1 MIKFYKNLKISC
13 FILVALLSINS
24 LNAQVGRL
32 PNKQELDIKVN
43 LQQLYSTNGFSKS
56 TPTHLLTTGP
66 EQNCANGIPVCQQTY
81 SQANSYTGFGTIQ
94 EVSGT
99 CLSTQETNSV
109 WYIFTVQNSGTF
121 TFLLNTSN
129 DYDYALY
136 DITSIGCAGVPS
148 ATPIRCN
155 FSATYGST
163 GLTLPTAGGNL
174 SYNASQAPTMSGIN
188 VTAGQTFALIIDNFS
203 ANSNGYNI
211 TFGGTAQIFDNTPP
225 TLSALSISCNSNY
238 FNVNFSESVLCGS
251 IATNGSDFT
260 ITGPSGNVPV
270 TSASGNLCSGGA
282 STTNYATVNFNNAG
296 LVTGTYTV
304 SVTNG
309 TDGNTMLD
317 KCGNVMLA
325 TQTATFQYLGALSI
339 SATNTLVCAGGATTL
354 SVSIAGGTPAGVT
367 YAWAPVSGSAS
378 SITVNPT
385 VNNTY
390 LATVTYGGCSSTVS
404 QAITVGL
411 PPVVYVTPAN
421 ASLCSGT
428 TNIVASATMGGS
440 PCVSCNYTW
449 SGSSTQVDNAVASS
463 TITGAGAGSYSV
475 TVSSNN
481 GCSGNTAVSNV
492 SIVSPVA
499 LPSCNIV
506 YASPAGGGSGL
517 TPASPTDVQTALTLA
532 ACNSVVIKMQI
543 GDYTINN
550 PLNISSFVT
559 LEGGYDVGFTTKSSS
574 KATAGGFPAQ
584 GTRII
589 RSTLNVEGLPNFLR
603 FTALNINP
611 SSSYVR
617 IQDIRI
623 DMPDN
628 GVGTGI
634 SNYGIYLESGCSN
647 YDITRCYIY
656 SGNAGSGSSG
666 VVSSVVSLNG
676 GTGGNGSA
684 GDIDDNADA
693 GAGGGG
699 GGGAGATVGNTG
711 GNASGSYNSAN
722 NCSLV
727 GGSAGT
733 AGATGGNGGA
743 GASDPDGCSS
753 GNSNAAGT
761 AGATSSAARSGGG
774 GGGGASGGQGSASG
788 GTAGNGGG
796 TLNSSTANS
805 SGGTGGSSGG
815 SGGGSSGSSGLSGS
829 NGSTG
834 FTGTIG
840 SAGTDVSGY
849 WQLGGQGTVGG
860 DGDGGKGGKGGGGG
874 GGQSCFFCVNGAGS
888 GGGGGG
894 GGGEGGVG
902 GTGGFSGGATFGIF
916 IFNNG
921 ISGNIIDCQIITGL
935 VGAGGVGGAGST
947 GANGG
952 NGGLG
957 SPYSGGEI
965 GAGGNG
971 GAGGKG
977 GNGGIGGSG
986 PSGIANA
993 VRLVGGSA
1001 LVSNISTFT
1010 LTTQPIITVENKACT
1025 NTTIAH
1031 TSTVTAPSWSS
1042 FGTSA
1047 SPASGSGSPSS
1058 TSYSTTGRKT
1068 VVLNSSNY
1076 TDFNNIIVNPPSTG
1090 NILASATAICPG
1102 TANFASSVAGTA
1114 GLNYT
1119 WSVAP
1124 ATATISS
1131 ASTSSTAIIFD
1142 NSGTTPITYTITLLV
1157 NSNCCGN
1164 LIPITQTITVNP
1176 TPATPAA
1183 TASSACIG
1191 GVATYTANSPAGSN
1205 FGWYT
1210 TAGATTLLASGTS
1223 YSIANVL
1230 VPTTIYLQATNS
1242 AGCTSS
1248 VIPVA
1253 VTPTAVPP
1261 PTVIPG
1267 SACDIG
1273 LVQVAVNPVAG
1284 ATGYNWYSNAAGTT
1298 LVQSGT
1304 VLGYSQIVGTAGGSY
1319 TVYVQTNIAGCNP
1332 SALVAVSGSVSNTP
1346 ITLSNTITPNDTVC
1360 INAPVTFSLNPGGG
1374 NGTFTYTWSPFTSNS
1389 NTATQSFPASTSV
1402 YVMISSNGCTKQFLL
1417 PIIIAPYPKDTI
1429 APHLNI
1435 TCTTSSLTLN
1445 GSNSATGPTYT
1456 YSWTTTGGNI
1466 ITSPTASSINV
1477 NAAGVY
1483 TLTVND
1489 LITGCSSIMSTT
1501 VLLNNVPPVIA
1512 ITSPSVVTCAS
1523 PTTSLIG
1530 TTTSTSTSLSYSWTT
1545 TTGNIA
1551 SGSNSNTATTGASG
1565 IYTLTVIDVVSSC
1578 TSIATTTV
1586 TGNSTPP
1593 VFTTTIANIP
1603 CGTTTTTLAAACT
1616 NTDVAYTWA
1625 GPTFTSIISGS
1636 NTATPTIGVIGS
1648 YTVIAT
1654 DAVSGCTNTASGTV
1668 AQGTINAAFSAN
1680 PTTGIAPLLVSFTD
1694 LSTGAS
1700 TYNWTFG
1707 DGSAIS
1713 TSTNPTNTYTT
1724 NGTYTVTLIITSGTC
1739 LDTATAIIIVENGL
1753 TLEIPNVF
1761 TPNGDGI
1768 NDLFTIL
1775 SSGVKEIDLQI
1786 FNRWGQKLYAFNGP
1800 KAAWDGLSETGTKV
1814 SDGTYFF
1821 FVKATGFDDKTI
1833 EKQGTVNLFR

>member
-32 PNKQELDIKVN
+32 PTIQELDIKAN

-81 SQANSYTGFGTIQ
+81 SQANSYTGYGTIQ

-136 DITSIGCAGVPS
+136 DITSIGCAGVPA

-163 GLTLPTAGGNL
+163 GLTLPTAGGSL

-203 ANSNGYNI
+203 SNSNGYNI

-225 TLSALSISCNSNY
+225 TLTALSISCNSNY
-238 FNVNFSESVLCGS
+238 FNVNFSESVLCSS

-270 TSASGNLCSGGA
+270 TSTSGNLCSGGA

-339 SATNTLVCAGGATTL
+339 SATNTLVCSGGATTL
-354 SVSIAGGTPAGVT
+354 SVSIAGGTPAGVI

-385 VNNTY
+385 INNTY

-421 ASLCSGT
+421 ASLCSGA
-428 TNIVASATMGGS
+428 TNIVASATMGGL

-481 GCSGNTAVSNV
+481 GCTGNTAVSNV

-517 TPASPTDVQTALTLA
+517 ISTSPTDVQTALTLA

-543 GDYTINN
+543 GDYTIDN

-559 LEGGYDVGFTTKSSS
+559 LEGGYDVGFTTKTSS
-574 KATAGGFPAQ
+574 KATTGGFPAQ

-611 SSSYVR
+611 ASSYFR
-617 IQDIRI
+617 IQDIII

-628 GVGTGI
+628 TAGTGI
-634 SNYGIYLESGCSN
+634 SNYGIYLGPGCNN
-647 YDITRCYIY
+647 YNITRCYVY
-656 SGNAGSGSSG
+656 SGNAGSGVNGSTGTNG
-666 VVSSVVSLNG
+666 VVGAIG
-676 GTGGNGSA
+676 GTGSNAGVGYSSPMGNS
-684 GDIDDNADA
+684 
-693 GAGGGG
+693 GA
-699 GGGAGATVGNTG
+699 
-711 GNASGSYNSAN
+711 
-722 NCSLV
+722 
-727 GGSAGT
+727 
-733 AGATGGNGGA
+733 GGNGG
-743 GASDPDGCSS
+743 GASG
-753 GNSNAAGT
+753 GT
-761 AGATSSAARSGGG
+761 AGSIKVFSGAGVGLIGNNGLTPSTGQG
-774 GGGGASGGQGSASG
+774 GGGGASGGTGGRNAGAAVSG
-788 GTAGNGGG
+788 GAGGLGFSGVTGGIAG
-796 TLNSSTANS
+796 PGSSINTS
-805 SGGTGGSSGG
+805 SGCGFSAMTGGNVAT
-815 SGGGSSGSSGLSGS
+815 GS
-829 NGSTG
+829 NG
-834 FTGTIG
+834 TIG
-840 SAGTDVSGY
+840 TPAGSVGVGTDVSGY
-849 WQLGGQGTVGG
+849 WNTSSGSNGVFGV
-860 DGDGGKGGKGGGGG
+860 GGKGGGAGG
-874 GGQSCFFCVNGAGS
+874 GGGTGFNAGAGGAGS
-888 GGGGGG
+888 TGCGSSYGTGAGGGGGG
-894 GGGEGGVG
+894 GGGEGGFGGNG
-902 GTGGFSGGATFGIF
+902 GTGGGSTYGIF

-921 ISGNIIDCQIITGL
+921 VNGNVVDCQIINGL
-935 VGAGGVGGAGST
+935 AGA
-947 GANGG
+947 
-952 NGGLG
+952 
-957 SPYSGGEI
+957 
-965 GAGGNG
+965 G
-971 GAGGKG
+971 GAGGT
-977 GNGGIGGSG
+977 GGSG
-986 PSGIANA
+986 GTGAFGGPGGTAISTAGAGGSGGKGGDGGSGASGGAGCTGLA
-993 VRLVGGSA
+993 VPVKVVGGSVLA
-1001 LVSNISTFT
+1001 LNTSINM
-1010 LTTQPIITVENKACT
+1010 LTQPVITVDNKACT
-1025 NTTIAH
+1025 NVNMSHA
-1031 TSTVTAPSWSS
+1031 TAAGGPSWTS
-1042 FGTSA
+1042 FGSSA
-1047 SPASGSGSPSS
+1047 VPASGAGSPV
-1058 TSYSTTGRKT
+1058 TTVYSTLGRKT
-1068 VVLNSSNY
+1068 VVMSANNY

-1102 TANFASSVAGTA
+1102 IANFASSVAGSA

-1124 ATATISS
+1124 STATIST
-1131 ASTSSTAIIFD
+1131 ASTSSTAIVFD
-1142 NSGTTPITYTITLLV
+1142 NSGTTPITYTITLLI

-1176 TPATPAA
+1176 RPATPAA

-1273 LVQVAVNPVAG
+1273 LVQVGVNPVAG
-1284 ATGYNWYSNAAGTT
+1284 ATGYNWYSNAAGTA

-1332 SALVAVSGSVSNTP
+1332 SSLVAVSGSVSNTP

-1389 NTATQSFPASTSV
+1389 NTATQSFSASTSV

-1477 NAAGVY
+1477 NAAGIY

-1603 CGTTTTTLAAACT
+1603 CGTTTTTLAASCT
-1616 NTDVAYTWA
+1616 NTDVTYIWA

-1724 NGTYTVTLIITSGTC
+1724 NGTYTVTLLITSGTC

>member
-1 MIKFYKNLKISC
+1 MINFYKSLRISC
-13 FILVALLSINS
+13 SILCLLLSINTI
-24 LNAQVGRL
+24 NAQVGRL
-32 PNKQELDIKVN
+32 PTKQELDIKAN
-43 LQQLYSTNGFSKS
+43 LQQLYSTNGLSKS

-81 SQANSYTGFGTIQ
+81 SQANSYTGHGTIQ
-94 EVSGT
+94 EVSNT
-99 CLSTQETNSV
+99 CLLTQETNSV

-163 GLTLPTAGGNL
+163 GLTLPTAGGSL
-174 SYNASQAPTMSGIN
+174 SYNASQAPTMPGIN
-188 VTAGQTFALIIDNFS
+188 VTAGQTFALIVDNFS

-225 TLSALSISCNSNY
+225 TLTALSISCNSNY
-238 FNVNFSESVLCGS
+238 FNVNFSESVLCSS
-251 IATNGSDFT
+251 IATDGSDFT

-270 TSASGNLCSGGA
+270 TSVSGNLCSSGA
-282 STTNYATVNFNNAG
+282 STANFATVNFNNAG

-339 SATNTLVCAGGATTL
+339 SATNTLVCSGGATTL
-354 SVSIAGGTPAGVT
+354 SVTIAGGTPAGVT
-367 YAWAPVSGSAS
+367 YAWAPVGGSGS

-404 QAITVGL
+404 QVIIVGL

-428 TNIVASATMGGS
+428 TNLVASATMGGS

-481 GCSGNTAVSNV
+481 GCAGNTAVSNV
-492 SIVSPVA
+492 SIVSPA
-499 LPSCNIV
+499 SLPSCNIV

-517 TPASPTDVQTALTLA
+517 IPTSPTDIQTALTLA

-559 LEGGYDVGFTTKSSS
+559 LEGGYDVGFTTKTSA
-574 KATAGGFPAQ
+574 KAIVGGFPAQ

-589 RSTLNVEGLPNFLR
+589 RSTLNVEGLPGFLR

-611 SSSYVR
+611 NSSYFR
-617 IQDIRI
+617 IQDVRV

-628 GVGTGI
+628 AAGTGI
-634 SNYGIYLESGCSN
+634 SNYGIYLGSGCNN
-647 YDITRCYIY
+647 YNITRCYVY
-656 SGNAGSGSSG
+656 SGNAGSGTNGTTGTNGAVGATGGTGSNAGVGYSSPMG
-666 VVSSVVSLNG
+666 NSGAGANGGGASG
-676 GTGGNGSA
+676 GTGGA
-684 GDIDDNADA
+684 IKVF
-693 GAGGGG
+693 
-699 GGGAGATVGNTG
+699 GGAGVGLI
-711 GNASGSYNSAN
+711 GNNGLTPS
-722 NCSLV
+722 
-727 GGSAGT
+727 T
-733 AGATGGNGGA
+733 AQ
-743 GASDPDGCSS
+743 
-753 GNSNAAGT
+753 
-761 AGATSSAARSGGG
+761 G
-774 GGGGASGGQGSASG
+774 GGGGASGG
-788 GTAGNGGG
+788 
-796 TLNSSTANS
+796 
-805 SGGTGGSSGG
+805 TGGR
-815 SGGGSSGSSGLSGS
+815 
-829 NGSTG
+829 N
-834 FTGTIG
+834 
-840 SAGTDVSGY
+840 AGAAVA
-849 WQLGGQGTVGG
+849 
-860 DGDGGKGGKGGGGG
+860 GGKGGNGFSAIAGGNGGVG
-874 GGQSCFFCVNGAGS
+874 STINSSSGCGYSATMIGSVGTLGTNGAVGAPAGTAGVGTDAS
-888 GGGGGG
+888 GFWNTASGTTGAFGIGGGGGG
-894 GGGEGGVG
+894 GGGGGATAYNQNTTSGCSASYGTGGGGGGGGGGGQGGFGGNG
-902 GTGGFSGGATFGIF
+902 GTGGGSTYGIF

-921 ISGNIIDCQIITGL
+921 ASGNVVDCQIINGL
-935 VGAGGVGGAGST
+935 AGAGGAGGAGGT
-947 GANGG
+947 GGIGG
-952 NGGLG
+952 NGG
-957 SPYSGGEI
+957 
-965 GAGGNG
+965 AGGLGYSTIAANAGAG

-977 GNGGIGGSG
+977 GNGGAGATGGVG
-986 PSGIANA
+986 CTGLA
-993 VRLVGGSA
+993 VPVKLVGGSA
-1001 LVSNISTFT
+1001 LALNTSINM
-1010 LTTQPIITVENKACT
+1010 LTQPVITVDNKACT
-1025 NTTIAH
+1025 NVNISHA
-1031 TSTVTAPSWSS
+1031 TAAGGPSWTS
-1042 FGTSA
+1042 FGSSA
-1047 SPASGSGSPSS
+1047 VPASGAGSPVI
-1058 TSYSTTGRKT
+1058 TVYSTLGRKT
-1068 VVLNSSNY
+1068 VVMSANNY

-1131 ASTSSTAIIFD
+1131 ATTSSTSIVFA
-1142 NSGTTPITYTITLLV
+1142 NSGITPITYTITLSM

-1191 GVATYTANSPAGSN
+1191 GIVTYTANSPAGSN

-1210 TAGATTLLASGTS
+1210 TASATTLLGSGTT

-1248 VIPVA
+1248 VIPVV

-1273 LVQVAVNPVAG
+1273 LVQVGVNPVAG

-1304 VLGYSQIVGTAGGSY
+1304 TLDYSQIVGTTGGSY

-1389 NTATQSFPASTSV
+1389 NTATQSFSASTSV
-1402 YVMISSNGCTKQFLL
+1402 FVMISSNGCTKQFLL

-1429 APHLNI
+1429 APHLDI
-1435 TCTTSSLTLN
+1435 TCATSSLTLN

-1466 ITSPTASSINV
+1466 LTSTTASSIDV
-1477 NAAGVY
+1477 DAAGVY

-1489 LITGCSSIMSTT
+1489 LVTGCSSIMSTT
-1501 VLLNNVPPVIA
+1501 VLLNNVPPPIA
-1512 ITSPSVVTCAS
+1512 ITSPSVVTCLS

-1530 TTTSTSTSLSYSWTT
+1530 TTTSTSTTLSYSWTT

-1551 SGSNSNTATTGASG
+1551 SGSNSNTATTGTAG
-1565 IYTLTVIDVVSSC
+1565 IYTLTVIDAVSSC

-1593 VFTTTIANIP
+1593 VFTTTISNIP
-1603 CGTTTTTLAAACT
+1603 CGSTTTTLAAACT
-1616 NTDVAYTWA
+1616 NTDVTYVWT
-1625 GPTFTSIISGS
+1625 GPTATSIISGS
-1636 NTATPTIGVIGS
+1636 NTSMPSIGDVGP

-1654 DAVSGCTNTASGTV
+1654 DAVSGCTNTASGSV

-1680 PTTGIAPLLVSFTD
+1680 PTTGIAPLLVTFTD

-1707 DGSAIS
+1707 DGSSVS

-1724 NGTYTVTLIITSGTC
+1724 NGTYTVTLLITSGTC
-1739 LDTATAIIIVENGL
+1739 VDTATAIIIVENGL

-1775 SSGVKEIDLQI
+1775 STGVKEIDLQI
-1786 FNRWGQKLYAFNGP
+1786 FNRWGQKLYSFNGP
-1800 KAAWDGLSETGTKV
+1800 KAAWDGLTGTGAKV
-1814 SDGTYFF
+1814 PDGTYFF